1 LREARPIGLGLFPR
15 QVIADSLLRMAPHAR
30 LPDWSDLLS
39 LSVDRHAAEPLFRQL
54 YNELRRVILSGAA
67 APGGRLP
74 ATRHLAARL
83 GVSRT
88 SVVGV
93 YEQLLAEGYAEGRVG
108 AGTFVS
114 RDMPEP
120 PLAPKSA
127 KAVPSRAP
135 AAKPT
140 PAARYASLKPDA
152 AQFAGIPFNTGRCSV
167 DERTLKVWRRLTAAQ
182 LRTVDPLWLGYSD
195 PRGSPRL
202 REAVARYLRAARG
215 VHCDPAQIMILS
227 GVQQAIDLVV
237 KVLIEP
243 GDAVW
248 IEDPTYPALHAALQA
263 ARANIVP
270 VPVDGHGIVVSAGL
284 AASPVARAVYVTPSH
299 QSPSGVVLSMARR
312 LELLAWAR
320 EARSWVIEDD
330 YDSEFRYAGRPHATF
345 QGIDRGERVIYLGTF
360 SKVLFPGLRLGYA
373 VIPHELLDAM
383 TAARFLTDRHSP
395 GLTENVVTEFIEQG
409 HFGAH
414 LRRMCAQYRGARDY
428 LVGAINAQLG
438 AFLEV
443 SAPDQGMHLIA
454 RLRPGLDDA
463 AVARVAAARGVV
475 VRPLSTFYVAAPPAP
490 ALMLGFT
497 GYDTPALQAGV
508 DRLAAVFQAAEWL
521 SP

>member
-1 LREARPIGLGLFPR
+1 MVPDVPA
-15 QVIADSLLRMAPHAR
+15 
-30 LPDWSDLLS
+30 PDWSDLLS
-39 LSVDRHAAEPLFRQL
+39 LSVDRNTAEPLFRQL

-67 APGGRLP
+67 APGSRLP
-74 ATRHLAARL
+74 ATRYLAAKL
-83 GVSRT
+83 AVSRT
-88 SVVGV
+88 SVVSV
-93 YEQLLAEGYAEGRVG
+93 YEQLLAEGYVEGRIG
-108 AGTFVS
+108 SGTFVS
-114 RDMPEP
+114 RDMLEP
-120 PLAPKSA
+120 PLAPKKT
-127 KAVPSRAP
+127 KAAPSRVP
-135 AAKPT
+135 AAQPT
-140 PAARYASLKPDA
+140 PVARYAGLKPDYN
-152 AQFAGIPFNTGRCSV
+152 QFAAIPFNTGRCSV
-167 DERTLKVWRRLTAAQ
+167 DERTLKVWRRLTTAQ
-182 LRTVDPLWLGYSD
+182 LRRVDPLWLGYSD
-195 PRGSPRL
+195 PCGSPRL
-202 REAVARYLRAARG
+202 REAVAGYLRAARG

-237 KVLIEP
+237 KVLVEP

-263 ARANIVP
+263 ARAKIVP
-270 VPVDGHGIVVSAGL
+270 VPVDSHGIIVSDGI
-284 AASPVARAVYVTPSH
+284 AASPIARAVYVTPSH

-320 EARSWVIEDD
+320 DARSWVIEDD
-330 YDSEFRYAGRPHATF
+330 YDGEFRYAGRPLASL

-373 VIPHELLDAM
+373 VIPYELLDAM

-395 GLTENVVTEFIEQG
+395 GLTESVVTEFIEQG

-428 LVGAINAQLG
+428 LVGAVNAQLG

-443 SAPDQGMHLIA
+443 TAPDQGMQLMA

-463 AVARVAAARGVV
+463 AVARAALARGVV
-475 VRPLSTFYVAAPPAP
+475 VRPLSALYLAAQPVS

-497 GYDTPALQAGV
+497 GYETQALQAGV
-508 DRLAAVFQAAEWL
+508 DRLTAVFRDM
-521 SP
+521 PT

>member
-1 LREARPIGLGLFPR
+1 
-15 QVIADSLLRMAPHAR
+15 MAPNAR
-30 LPDWSDLLS
+30 APDWSDLLS

-54 YNELRRVILSGAA
+54 YDELRRMILSGAA

-74 ATRHLAARL
+74 ATRRLAARL

-108 AGTFVS
+108 SGTFVS
-114 RDMPEP
+114 RDLPEP
-120 PLAPKSA
+120 PLAPKGA
-127 KAVPSRAP
+127 KAASSPAP
-135 AAKPT
+135 AARPG
-140 PAARYASLKPDA
+140 PAARYAALKPDDS
-152 AQFAGIPFNTGRCSV
+152 QFAAIPFNTGRCSV
-167 DERTLKVWRRLTAAQ
+167 DERTLKIWRRLTAAQ
-182 LRTVDPLWLGYSD
+182 LRKADPLGLGYSD

-227 GVQQAIDLVV
+227 GAQQAIDLVV
-237 KVLIEP
+237 KVLVEP

-248 IEDPTYPALHAALQA
+248 IEDPTYPALHGALRA
-263 ARANIVP
+263 ARATIVP
-270 VPVDGHGIVVSAGL
+270 VPVDNQGVVVSAGV
-284 AASPVARAVYVTPSH
+284 AASPAARAAYVTPSH

-320 EARSWVIEDD
+320 QARSWVVEDD
-330 YDSEFRYAGRPHATF
+330 YDSEFRYAGRPLASL

-360 SKVLFPGLRLGYA
+360 SKVIFPGLRLGYA
-373 VIPHELLDAM
+373 VVPYELLDAM
-383 TAARFLTDRHSP
+383 TAARYLTDRHCP

-414 LRRMCAQYRGARDY
+414 LRRMCALYRGARDF
-428 LVGAINAQLG
+428 LVGAANAKLG
-438 AFLEV
+438 AFLTV
-443 SAPDQGMHLIA
+443 AAPDQGMNLIA
-454 RLRPGLDDA
+454 RLRPGLSDA
-463 AVARVAAARGVV
+463 AVARAAAARVVV
-475 VRPLSTFYVAAPPAP
+475 VRPLSALYVAAEPAS

-497 GYDTPALQAGV
+497 GYTTLELQAGV
-508 DRLAAVFQAAEWL
+508 DRLAAAL
-521 SP
+521 RDLPK

>member
-1 LREARPIGLGLFPR
+1 
-15 QVIADSLLRMAPHAR
+15 MAPHAR
-30 LPDWSDLLS
+30 APDWSDLLP
-39 LSVDRHAAEPLFRQL
+39 LSVERQAADPIFRQL
-54 YNELRRVILSGAA
+54 YRELRRAILSGAA
-67 APGGRLP
+67 APGSRLP

-93 YEQLLAEGYAEGRVG
+93 YEQLLAEGYAEGRPG

-114 RDMPEP
+114 RDMLQP
-120 PLAPKSA
+120 PAAPKRG
-127 KAVPSRAP
+127 KALPQPP
-135 AAKPT
+135 AIQPG
-140 PAARYASLKPDA
+140 PAARYARLKPDD
-152 AQFAGIPFNTGRCSV
+152 AQFAAIPFNTGRCSV
-167 DERTLKVWRRLTAAQ
+167 DERTLKIWRRLTAAQ
-182 LRTVDPLWLGYSD
+182 LRTADPLWLGYSD

-215 VHCDPAQIMILS
+215 VHCDAAQIMIVS
-227 GVQQAIDLVV
+227 GAQQAIDLVI

-263 ARANIVP
+263 ARAKIVP
-270 VPVDGHGIVVSAGL
+270 VPVDRHGILVADGI

-320 EARSWVIEDD
+320 DARSWVIEDD
-330 YDSEFRYAGRPHATF
+330 YDSEFRYAGRPLASL

-360 SKVLFPGLRLGYA
+360 SKVIFPGLRLGYA
-373 VIPHELLDAM
+373 VIPYELLDAM
-383 TAARFLTDRHSP
+383 TAARYLTDRHSP
-395 GLTENVVTEFIEQG
+395 GLTEGVVTEFIEQG

-414 LRRMCAQYRGARDY
+414 LRRMCAHYRAARDD
-428 LVGAINAQLG
+428 LVGAAKATLG
-438 AFLEV
+438 EFLDV
-443 SAPDQGMHLIA
+443 AAPDQGMHVTA
-454 RLRPGLDDA
+454 CLRPGLDDA
-463 AVARVAAARGVV
+463 AVARAALARGIV
-475 VRPLSTFYVAAPPAP
+475 VRPLSALYVAAPPVP

-497 GYDTPALQAGV
+497 GYDAPALRAGV
-508 DRLAAVFQAAEWL
+508 DRLAAVFRGL
-521 SP
+521 